1 MGNYFKKTI
10 ECANGMT
17 FVVKYTGAEQTGGKR
32 APKSKPT
39 SEQKQQYNLRK
50 TIERLY
56 HTLLCNFYPD
66 DYNIVLTYP
75 ANDRRTLDDAKAAMR
90 DFFKLYR
97 PYCREHGYK
106 PDYVYNTEVGA
117 RGAIHHHIILHS
129 HRDIEIIEDLWAQAS
144 GGKVQH
150 GGNWRLWHN
159 YDWYGLARYYVD
171 RTKGGKLPDTHI
183 HGERRY
189 IPSKGLKK
197 PKVTVERVDA
207 ERWYKPRAPKGYE
220 LISDSIY
227 SGTDEL
233 TGGSYIK
240 YAMRRII

>member
-1 MGNYFKKTI
+1 MRQRNDLCCQVHRSGADGRQT
-10 ECANGMT
+10 CAKVQADIGAAASAA
-17 FVVKYTGAEQTGGKR
+17 TGFE
-32 APKSKPT
+32 
-39 SEQKQQYNLRK
+39 
-50 TIERLY
+50 
-56 HTLLCNFYPD
+56 LLSNQLSNWLSTD

-197 PKVTVERVDA
+197 PKITVERVDA